1 MKSSIKIGLIGLGTV
16 GAGVVRILTEQR
28 ALIGRRLGCDLDLA
42 RVADLDAGRARGLRL
57 GRGVFTNDAAQI
69 IRDPKI
75 DIVVELIGGIHPA
88 KEYLLSAMCAGK
100 QVVTANKALLALHG
114 EEIFA
119 AAAAGGVSI
128 GFEGSVCGGIPIIRT
143 LKEGFA
149 AENIRSIYGIV
160 NGTCNYILS
169 RMTEEEL
176 PFATVLA
183 EAQAKGYAEADP
195 TLDVGGG
202 DSAHKLAILTSLAF
216 GTPVAL
222 KEIYTEGIER
232 VGSSDIAYADQFG
245 YVIKLLAIAKHEDGA
260 IEARVHPTMIPKGYL
275 LATVGGVHNAVYL
288 RGESMGES
296 MLYGRGAGGAPTG
309 SAVVS
314 DLIDIARNLQTGATG
329 RVPAEGFQLES
340 RPPLPIKSIDQIES
354 RYYLR
359 FMAQDRPGVLSK
371 ISGVL
376 GRHRIGIASV
386 IQQGR
391 KVGGSVPLV
400 MMTYRAIERD
410 MRAALAKLD
419 RLNDVAEP
427 VAVIRV
433 EGRDEAPQAQSK

>member
-16 GAGVVRILTEQR
+16 GAGVVRILTENR
-28 ALIGRRLGCDLDLA
+28 ALIRRRLGCDLDIA
-42 RVADLDAGRARGLRL
+42 RVADLDPGRGRGLRL
-57 GRGVFTNDAAQI
+57 GRGVFTDDAMQI
-69 IRDPKI
+69 VRDPKI

-88 KEYLLSAMCAGK
+88 KEVLLSAIGAGK
-100 QVVTANKALLALHG
+100 QVVTANKALLALQG
-114 EEIFA
+114 EEIFSA
-119 AAAAGGVSI
+119 ASARGVEI

-169 RMTEEEL
+169 RMTDEGL
-176 PFATVLA
+176 AFSSVLA
-183 EAQAKGYAEADP
+183 EAQAQGYAEADP

-232 VGSSDIAYADQFG
+232 VSSSDIAYADQFG

-288 RGESMGES
+288 RGESVGES

-314 DLIDIARNLQTGATG
+314 DLIDIARNIRMGMLG
-329 RVPAEGFQLES
+329 RVPAESFQS
-340 RPPLPIKSIDQIES
+340 TARPLLPIKPIDQIES

-371 ISGVL
+371 IAGVL

-419 RLNDVAEP
+419 HLDGVSEP
-427 VAVIRV
+427 VVVIRV
-433 EGRDEAPQAQSK
+433 EGRDEAPSVPSK

>member
-16 GAGVVRILTEQR
+16 GAGVVRILTENR
-28 ALIGRRLGCDLDLA
+28 ALIRRRLGCDLDIA
-42 RVADLDAGRARGLRL
+42 RVADLDPGRGRGLRL
-57 GRGVFTNDAAQI
+57 GRGVFTDDAMQI
-69 IRDPKI
+69 VRDPKI

-88 KEYLLSAMCAGK
+88 KEVLLAAIGAGK

-114 EEIFA
+114 EEIFSA
-119 AAAAGGVSI
+119 ASASGVEI

-169 RMTEEEL
+169 RMTDEGL
-176 PFATVLA
+176 AFSSVLA
-183 EAQAKGYAEADP
+183 EAQAQGYAEADP

-202 DSAHKLAILTSLAF
+202 DSAHKLAILTRLAF

-232 VGSSDIAYADQFG
+232 VSSSDIAYADQFG

-288 RGESMGES
+288 RGESVGES

-314 DLIDIARNLQTGATG
+314 DLIDIARNLQTGALG
-329 RVPAEGFQLES
+329 RVPAESFQS
-340 RPPLPIKSIDQIES
+340 TARPLLPIKPIDQIES

-371 ISGVL
+371 IAGVL

-419 RLNDVAEP
+419 HLDGVSEP
-427 VAVIRV
+427 VVVIRV
-433 EGRDEAPQAQSK
+433 EGRDEAPSVPSK